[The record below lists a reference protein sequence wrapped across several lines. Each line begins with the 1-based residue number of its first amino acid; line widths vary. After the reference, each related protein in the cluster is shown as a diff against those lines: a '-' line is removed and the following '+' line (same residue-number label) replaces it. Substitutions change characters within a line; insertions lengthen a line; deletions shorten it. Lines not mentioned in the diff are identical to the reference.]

1 VPIIDLPNYSEYM
14 LNENIEYDEHDLL
27 LDGLFN
33 YNPVNYKKHI
43 INYDHIH
50 DYDSCYNLY
59 FHTETGLVLEYIDNH
74 FKVFGK
80 CDGCHNYIEHEHNSN
95 SRINK
100 LNYNDM
106 ILAYKYHLLSDMQ
119 YFIIDKK
126 FRLDVIQIE
135 PNMYLD
141 LFSGYIFTLCDLTK
155 LGSPKLT
162 TPRIIFKIDENN
174 NFQHLELEDYFDTG
188 EYGFKIDKTI
198 YSLCKSKLNI
208 NDTKI

>member
-1 VPIIDLPNYSEYM
+1 MPDKPQIFTFSYEKNNIEYIIYVPIIDLPNYSEYM

-59 FHTETGLVLEYIDNH
+59 FHTETGVVLEYIDNH

-100 LNYNDM
+100 LNY
-106 ILAYKYHLLSDMQ
+106 L
-119 YFIIDKK
+119 IIHS
-126 FRLDVIQIE
+126 
-135 PNMYLD
+135 NT
-141 LFSGYIFTLCDLTK
+141 YI
-155 LGSPKLT
+155 
-162 TPRIIFKIDENN
+162 N
-174 NFQHLELEDYFDTG
+174 
-188 EYGFKIDKTI
+188 
-198 YSLCKSKLNI
+198 SLISKE
-208 NDTKI
+208 